1 MSNAFNN
8 YLSKVGTTDVVL
20 KDYQHA
26 KKLYVDNNYLKSP
39 KFGFLYYVL
48 FNINQNAILDQ
59 GWGFRNSKDVGLLVK
74 KIDLPKFTIA
84 NETLNQYNRKTV
96 VQTKLTYNPISIEF
110 HDDNQDISNNLW
122 INYYQFYYKD
132 SNYGGSNLGEAARNQ
147 RPVEYQNTKFD
158 ENNYSYGR
166 YNYNDVQDSF
176 FTSIDI
182 YVLHQQQ
189 FTQFTLVNPKIT
201 EWAHDSLDQSQGNKV
216 LQNKMTLMYENVFYN
231 QGIVQHDS
239 PEGFATIYYDNQPSP
254 LATAGNPRNQPV
266 YAPREASPF
275 DKPGKDRVF
284 GNTRQPKKSN
294 TILDI
299 AKILV
304 QNQINKKGLGKLG
317 PVGYNIAGGILGALG
332 NAGQGK
338 SATTPAG
345 QDQPGVFKLPG
356 GVGINVFKALNTSV
370 DGKVRA
376 NPAAIILPK
385 IGGRG
390 G

>member
-1 MSNAFNN
+1 MSNSFNN

-59 GWGFRNSKDVGLLVK
+59 GWGFKNSKEVGLLVK
-74 KIDLPKFTIA
+74 KIDLPKFSIA

-96 VQTKLTYNPISIEF
+96 VQTKLTYNPVSVEF
-110 HDDNQDISNNLW
+110 HDDNQDITNNLW
-122 INYYQFYYKD
+122 INYYQYFYKD

-147 RPVEYQNTKFD
+147 RPPEYQDTKYNR
-158 ENNYSYGR
+158 NNYAYGR
-166 YNYNDVQDSF
+166 YNYNDDKESF

-201 EWAHDSLDQSQGNKV
+201 EWSHDTLDQSQGNKI
-216 LQNKMTLMYENVFYN
+216 LGNKMTLMYENVFYN
-231 QGIVQHDS
+231 QGFVGSDN
-239 PEGFATIYYDNQPSP
+239 PEGFTTIYYDNQPSP
-254 LATAGNPRNQPV
+254 LATAGNSRNQPV
-266 YAPREASPF
+266 YGQREASAF

-284 GNTRQPKKSN
+284 GNTKQTSKSN

-299 AKILV
+299 AKVLIKD
-304 QNQINKKGLGKLG
+304 QINKKGLGKLG
-317 PVGYNIAGGILGALG
+317 PVGYNIASGVLGALG
-332 NAGQGK
+332 GASQGK
-338 SATTPAG
+338 SSTPPES
-345 QDQPGVFKLPG
+345 QNQPGVLKLPG
-356 GVGINVFKALNTSV
+356 GVGINVFKAFNKSV
-370 DGKVRA
+370 DGKIRA

-385 IGGRG
+385 K
-390 G
+390 